1 MQATSSRSRFRHID
15 TRQPRYFD
23 FVLHRR
29 SRVGVVRAVGCTVH
43 HLYKYVTAPSYTEN
57 RLGTVLTEHTGSVR
71 THLACRNKTLNDTL
85 DSGVWLAGLWLGGRH
100 TKYVMPSPRLET
112 SRRRATAL
120 YSGLGCGILATRCC
134 TKEDCE
140 TVGIER
146 EGESEEEDAA
156 STGEFASDRLG
167 GRSGRLSRPST
178 GSTRTGV
185 TCHGRELS
193 GSGKPAAPGRRDLGM
208 RALLIGAGERVAACS
223 SGCNNVCSGH
233 VPGSRGI
240 DCTLDLACKKSLPS

>member
-1 MQATSSRSRFRHID
+1 MRNTL
-15 TRQPRYFD
+15 RQKNKNK
-23 FVLHRR
+23 
-29 SRVGVVRAVGCTVH
+29 TI
-43 HLYKYVTAPSYTEN
+43 
-57 RLGTVLTEHTGSVR
+57 R
-71 THLACRNKTLNDTL
+71 THCNKTLYDTL
-85 DSGVWLAGLWLGGRH
+85 DSGVSLAGLWLGGRH
-100 TKYVMPSPRLET
+100 TKYVMPSPRLKT

-146 EGESEEEDAA
+146 EGEIEEEDTTSA
-156 STGEFASDRLG
+156 GEFASDRLG

-208 RALLIGAGERVAACS
+208 RGAHLGRHGEQRVERCLLAAQHTLLCPPDLRRP
-223 SGCNNVCSGH
+223 SGL
-233 VPGSRGI
+233 RR
-240 DCTLDLACKKSLPS
+240 LR